1 MSRRCYSGDPPKWSK
16 AVVIGLAVLGVGLFF
31 TGYAVQSWKGMWQTA
46 GAAAAVASLLLSF
59 RMLTS
64 YIYEISDDE
73 RPGEYD
79 LVITE
84 VRGKKNRTVC
94 RVSAGKGRFMKPAK
108 GEKLPD
114 VPGPR
119 CDFTVWGADP
129 DSVCVFLPS
138 EEEGGGIVKFAPD
151 REMAAMLAALCGED
165 PGVN

>member
-16 AVVIGLAVLGVGLFF
+16 AVVIGLAVLGVGLFLA
-31 TGYAVQSWKGMWQTA
+31 GYAVQSWRGMWQTA

-84 VRGKKNRTVC
+84 VRGKKKPHRLPGLGREGAVHE
-94 RVSAGKGRFMKPAK
+94 AGEGRKA
-108 GEKLPD
+108 
-114 VPGPR
+114 PR
-119 CDFTVWGADP
+119 RPRA
-129 DSVCVFLPS
+129 
-138 EEEGGGIVKFAPD
+138 
-151 REMAAMLAALCGED
+151 
-165 PGVN
+165 